1 MLKVKFIG
9 ATDGVTGS
17 CSWLH
22 HEPSNSQYLVDC
34 GLYQEA
40 DKEMYNTQIFEFDP
54 HKIKAVFLTHAH
66 LDHCGLLPKLIQ
78 EGFAGLVYATRATR
92 ALTVEMLRD
101 SAKISGLYS
110 KQDIEQIHWHE
121 VDHLSKKDYQWMR
134 TLVLADGLRVFFNR
148 SSHILGATAVT
159 VQWDVGDASQRDWRQ
174 LVFSGDVGP
183 QQEEK
188 EYLPLLKAGH
198 EPPPNAN
205 YLVVEST
212 YGARVRDSEFKSYE
226 KRLTSLQKTLTKT
239 LQEKQGK
246 VLLPA
251 FSLQRIQ
258 EVLIDLIALAQQGRL
273 PRAKG
278 GQKLRIVFHAPLAI
292 RLNKIFAEHLFDM
305 IPSKKNKYKYL
316 NKHLAQHLQMPL
328 EAIKAMFQKIAKRQQ
343 LTWKHCELRFVEMG
357 NVGRIQKENDIILTS
372 SGMCDAG
379 PVTEYLQRMEK
390 QPRNT
395 MILTGYQAPN
405 TKSAELGARKMTP
418 QDFVQKNAN
427 PVTQQADVVDLSGY
441 YSAHA
446 DSPQLLEYMF
456 NLRGYP
462 RQENMKVFINHGNPK
477 EKIELIDKI
486 RERAAEQ
493 RPEDR
498 RIVEVRKAD
507 HRWFDLTLG
516 DYVDSSLEE
525 IALKDRE
532 IENLKKELKRLQKG
546 SKTAEGTPQ
555 PT

>member
-1 MLKVKFIG
+1 MLKVKFLG

-22 HEPSNSQYLVDC
+22 HESSNTQYLVDC
-34 GLYQEA
+34 GLYQEV
-40 DKEMYNTQIFEFDP
+40 DKEMYNTQAFEFDP
-54 HKIKAVFLTHAH
+54 RQIKAVFLTHAH

-78 EGFAGLVYATRATR
+78 EGFKGLVYATRATR

-110 KQDIEQIHWHE
+110 KQDIEQIRWHE
-121 VDHLSKKDYQWMR
+121 IDHPSKKDYQWMR

-159 VQWDVGDASQRDWRQ
+159 VQWDVGDADQRDWRQ
-174 LVFSGDVGP
+174 IVFSGDVGP
-183 QQEEK
+183 QQEDK

-212 YGARVRDSEFKSYE
+212 YGARVRDPEFKSS
-226 KRLTSLQKTLTKT
+226 KARLTSMQKTLNKT

-273 PRAKG
+273 PRGKG
-278 GQKLRIVFHAPLAI
+278 GQKLRIVLHAPLAT
-292 RLNKIFAEHLFDM
+292 RLNKVFAEHLFDM

-316 NKHLAQHLQMPL
+316 NKHLAQHLQMPP
-328 EAIKAMFQKIAKRQQ
+328 EAIKAMFQKIARRQA
-343 LTWKHCELRFVEMG
+343 LIWKHCELRFVEQG
-357 NVGRIQKENDIILTS
+357 NPSRLQKENDIILTS

-379 PVTEYLQRMEK
+379 PVTEYLQRLEM

-395 MILTGYQAPN
+395 VILTGYQAPN
-405 TKSAELGARKMTP
+405 TKSAELGARKITP
-418 QDFVQKNAN
+418 QDFVQKRVNQT
-427 PVTQQADVVDLSGY
+427 TQQADVVDLSGY

-462 RQENMKVFINHGNPK
+462 RQEDMKVFINHGNPK
-477 EKIELIDKI
+477 EKIELMGKI

-498 RIVEVRKAD
+498 RIVEVRKAN

-516 DYVDSSLEE
+516 DYVDSSLDEVVQ
-525 IALKDRE
+525 KNRE
-532 IENLKKELKRLQKG
+532 IEDLKKELERLQKG
-546 SKTAEGTPQ
+546 NKAA
-555 PT
+555 